1 MPTTRSDERSTSPQ
15 PSHHPTSML
24 VTGGAGFI
32 GSNFIRHVLRSSS
45 DLRVVNLDA
54 LTHAGNLS
62 NLADSADDDRLAFIQ
77 GDVCNEH
84 LVASVLRDHD
94 VDTIVHFAAES
105 HVDRSINAP
114 GELVRTNIQGTY
126 VLLEA
131 ARQCWLGG
139 AKGRAHRLNET
150 IRFHQISTDEVF
162 GSLDSADEP
171 FTEASSFAPNSPYSS
186 SKAAADHLVRAYFRT
201 FGLPVTTTHCSNN
214 FGYFQY
220 PEKLIPLIIVNALG
234 LKPIPLYGNGLHI
247 RDWLFVTD
255 HVRAVEAV
263 VNYGVAGET
272 YNVGGNNPRSNI
284 EVALAICERLDAI
297 KPRPDGQ
304 SYAVQITYV
313 KDRPGHDMRY
323 AVDDSKLRRELGWQP
338 IESFDSALDKTIA
351 WYLGNS
357 DWVSQAVSGAYRDW
371 IETQYAN

>member
-1 MPTTRSDERSTSPQ
+1 MPTTRSAQRIPTSR
-15 PSHHPTSML
+15 PSHTPTSVL

-32 GSNFIRHVLRSSS
+32 GSNYIRHVLRSSS
-45 DLRVVNLDA
+45 DLRIVNLDA

-62 NLADSADDDRLAFIQ
+62 NLADSITDDRLTFIQ
-77 GDVCNEH
+77 GDICNEH

-131 ARQCWLGG
+131 ARQFWLGE
-139 AKGRAHRLNET
+139 ANGRTRRCNET

-162 GSLDSADEP
+162 GSLGPTDEP
-171 FTEASSFAPNSPYSS
+171 VTEASRFAPNSPYSS
-186 SKAAADHLVRAYFRT
+186 SKAAADHLARAYFRT

-220 PEKLIPLIIVNALG
+220 PEKLIPLIIVNALN

-255 HVRAVEAV
+255 HVRAVDAV
-263 VNYGVAGET
+263 VNHGIAGET
-272 YNVGGNNPRSNI
+272 YNVGGNNPRSNV
-284 EVALAICERLDAI
+284 EVALAICKRLDAI

-304 SYAVQITYV
+304 SYAAQITYV
-313 KDRPGHDMRY
+313 KDRPGHDIRY
-323 AVDDSKLRRELGWQP
+323 AVDAR
-338 IESFDSALDKTIA
+338 KTAYGA
-351 WYLGNS
+351 WMAA
-357 DWVSQAVSGAYRDW
+357 D
-371 IETQYAN
+371 